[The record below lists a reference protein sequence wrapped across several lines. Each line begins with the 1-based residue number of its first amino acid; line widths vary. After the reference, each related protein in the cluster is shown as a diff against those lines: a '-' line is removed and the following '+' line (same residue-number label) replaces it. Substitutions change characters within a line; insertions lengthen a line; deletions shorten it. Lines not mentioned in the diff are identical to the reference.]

1 MSIRVK
7 FNLLLVAIFL
17 LSLVGAAWY
26 YHHALES
33 DAISDVRQDSQV
45 LMETALAIRSYTT
58 DEIKPISTRSTTSA
72 SCRRRCGIRRH
83 RDLASPA

>member
-33 DAISDVRQDSQV
+33 DAISDVRQNSQV
-45 LMETALAIRSYTT
+45 LMETALAIRS
-58 DEIKPISTRSTTSA
+58 
-72 SCRRRCGIRRH
+72 
-83 RDLASPA
+83 